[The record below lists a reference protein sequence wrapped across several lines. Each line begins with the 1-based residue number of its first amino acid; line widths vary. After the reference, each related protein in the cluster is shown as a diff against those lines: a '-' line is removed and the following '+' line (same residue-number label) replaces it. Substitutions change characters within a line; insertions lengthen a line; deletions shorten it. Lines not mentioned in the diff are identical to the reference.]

1 MLNPQGAPPEAYEP
15 TPQATPQPTAQQ
27 IAEQVHRGM
36 WRNDR
41 ATQWLGCEVLQVG
54 PGRALLRMTVAEH
67 MLNGHAVC
75 HGGLIAML
83 ADSAFA
89 YASNSGN
96 ELTLASG
103 FAVELLAPARLGDV
117 LSANCVELSRTGR
130 IGVYDCEVHN
140 QRGERVA
147 MFRGRSYAVRG
158 RPAVAD

>member
-1 MLNPQGAPPEAYEP
+1 MPEVRTP
-15 TPQATPQPTAQQ
+15 TPQQ
-27 IAEQVHRGM
+27 IADKVHQGM

-41 ATQWLGCEVLQVG
+41 ATRWLGCEVQQVG

-67 MLNGHAVC
+67 MLNGHEVC

-103 FAVELLAPARLGDV
+103 FAVELLAPGRLGDV
-117 LSANCVELSRTGR
+117 LSASCVELSRTGR

>member
-1 MLNPQGAPPEAYEP
+1 MPQAEPP
-15 TPQATPQPTAQQ
+15 TPQQ
-27 IAEQVHRGM
+27 IADRVHEGM

-41 ATQWLGCEVLQVG
+41 ATRWLGCQVLQVG
-54 PGRALLRMTVAEH
+54 PGHAMLQLAVGDH
-67 MLNGHAVC
+67 MLNGHEVC

-103 FAVELLAPARLGDV
+103 FAVELLAPGRLGDV
-117 LSANCVELSRTGR
+117 LTASCRELSRSGR

-147 MFRGRSYAVRG
+147 MFRGRSYTVKG

>member
-1 MLNPQGAPPEAYEP
+1 
-15 TPQATPQPTAQQ
+15 
-27 IAEQVHRGM
+27 M

-41 ATQWLGCEVLQVG
+41 ATQWLGCEVLQVA

-89 YASNSGN
+89 YASNSSN

-103 FAVELLAPARLGDV
+103 FAVELLAPGRLGDV

-140 QRGERVA
+140 QRAERVA
-147 MFRGRSYAVRG
+147 MWPTDAGPART
-158 RPAVAD
+158 RPAHDKEKQDARQTTPARRSRADRARQPR